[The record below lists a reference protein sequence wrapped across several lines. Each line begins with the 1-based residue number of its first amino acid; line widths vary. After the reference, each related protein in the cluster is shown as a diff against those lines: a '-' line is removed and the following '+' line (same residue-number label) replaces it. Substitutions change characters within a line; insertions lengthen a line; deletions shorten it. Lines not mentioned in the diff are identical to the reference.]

1 MSPFNRNNSRP
12 RNGGSF
18 NHGDRPPFRDHGDRP
33 PFRRDDDGGRPFR
46 GHREDGDR
54 PRFNRDGDRPF
65 RDRPPFRDHGDRPPF
80 RRDDDGVRPFRGHR
94 EDGDR
99 PRFNRDGDRPFRDRP
114 PFRDHGDRPPFRRDD
129 DGGRPFRG
137 HREDGD
143 RPRFNRDGDRP
154 FRDRPPRDGFR
165 PSRVPPKPIVPV
177 EPVAPFEWTEESV
190 ITISCAR
197 GLPVYAAQE
206 AKALGLEPTAI
217 SDTTVVLRGNF
228 RDAMMLNLWS
238 RTATRILWR
247 VGHGRAEDI
256 TGLYEVVNSL
266 PWESYIPE
274 DGYFTVNN
282 FTHQDTIRDTRL
294 PSLCV
299 KDAIADR
306 FRAACNGRR
315 PNSGGDFSGAAVYLW
330 WQDNRVELYIDTT
343 GESLSKRGYRLQ
355 PWKAPMQ
362 ESLAAACVAASG
374 WDPTTPFVAP
384 MCGSGTPAIEAAMVA
399 INRAPGILRDH
410 FCFMSL
416 RNYAENGMAAEW
428 EELKKRAIEQERRDD
443 VPAIIATDIA
453 EDAIEAAKANAN
465 RAGVLD
471 LIKFDVCD
479 FAETEV
485 PPGPGTI
492 FMNPEYGERMG
503 EVNELL
509 NTYARIGEFLKQ
521 KGSAYC
527 AAVLTGNLDLARKI
541 GLHSLKRLVFNNG
554 PIDCRLLM
562 FQL

>member
-12 RNGGSF
+12 RKSGSY
-18 NHGDRPPFRDHGDRP
+18 NHGDRPPFRGGHGDRPRFRRDDGDRP
-33 PFRRDDDGGRPFR
+33 PFRRNRD
-46 GHREDGDR
+46 DGDR
-54 PRFNRDGDRPF
+54 PRFRRDDGDRPSF
-65 RDRPPFRDHGDRPPF
+65 RRRDDGDRPRFRRDDGDRPPF
-80 RRDDDGVRPFRGHR
+80 RHRD
-94 EDGDR
+94 DGDR
-99 PRFNRDGDRPFRDRP
+99 PRFRRDD
-114 PFRDHGDRPPFRRDD
+114 GDRPPFRHRD
-129 DGGRPFRG
+129 
-137 HREDGD
+137 DGD
-143 RPRFNRDGDRP
+143 RPRFRRDDGDRP
-154 FRDRPPRDGFR
+154 RFRDRDDGDRPRFRRDKPPRERESFR
-165 PSRVPPKPIVPV
+165 PAHAKQKPIVPI
-177 EPVAPFEWTEESV
+177 EPVPPFDWAAEESV

-206 AKALGLEPTAI
+206 AKSLGLEPTEI
-217 SDTTVVLRGNF
+217 SDTTVALRGTL

-247 VGHGRAEDI
+247 VGHGRAEDL
-256 TGLYEVVNSL
+256 TELYEVVNTL
-266 PWESYIPE
+266 PWESYLPE

-282 FTHQDTIRDTRL
+282 FTHQDSIRDTRL

-306 FRAACNGRR
+306 FRATCNGRR
-315 PNSGGDFSGAAVYLW
+315 PDSGGDYGGAAVYLW
-330 WQDNRVELYIDTT
+330 WQDNRVELYLDTT

-362 ESLAAACVAASG
+362 ESLAAACIAASG
-374 WDPTTPFVAP
+374 WDPATPFVAP
-384 MCGSGTPAIEAAMVA
+384 MCGSGTPAIEAAMMA
-399 INRAPGILRDH
+399 INRAPGLLREH

-428 EELKKRAIEQERRDD
+428 EELKKRAVEQERRDD
-443 VPAIIATDIA
+443 VPPIIATDIA
-453 EDAIEAAKANAN
+453 EAAIEAAKANAN

-479 FAETEV
+479 FTETEV

-509 NTYARIGEFLKQ
+509 DTYARIGEFLKQ

-527 AAVLTGNLDLARKI
+527 AAILTGNLDLARKI